1 MYHVY
6 TRKGKSELEQMLTAG
21 DLLHYAPH
29 DWIYKRKAVP
39 ATAPE
44 AELPAQ

>member
-6 TRKGKSELEQMLTAG
+6 KRKGKSELEQLLIGG
-21 DLLHYAPH
+21 DLLHDAPH
-29 DWIYKRKAVP
+29 DWIFKRKEVP

-44 AELPAQ
+44 AELAAQ